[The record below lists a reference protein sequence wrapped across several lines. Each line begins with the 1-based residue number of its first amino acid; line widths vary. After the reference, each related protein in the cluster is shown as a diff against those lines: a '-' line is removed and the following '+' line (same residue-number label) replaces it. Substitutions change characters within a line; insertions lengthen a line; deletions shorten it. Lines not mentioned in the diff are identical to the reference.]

1 MREGGAWNIRAGE
14 GALYEAGGAPE
25 ETDASVHSYLNALL
39 LQPSNIGF
47 IIVTSFEGVFVYT
60 CLGYIHFAEGRFRY
74 PIYILVQ

>member
-14 GALYEAGGAPE
+14 GTLYRAGGAPE

-60 CLGYIHFAEGRFRY
+60 CLGYIHFDQQRRTSSI
-74 PIYILVQ
+74 P

>member
-1 MREGGAWNIRAGE
+1 MREGGAWHIRAGE
-14 GALYEAGGAPE
+14 GTLYGAGGAAE

-60 CLGYIHFAEGRFRY
+60 CLGYIHFHQQRSTSSI
-74 PIYILVQ
+74 P